1 MLLHDAFLS
10 SAQRLPDKVAIVSG
24 AQRWSYRQLLNGA
37 LSLAQ
42 MLRSDGVVP
51 GDRVVLLLE
60 NRIEFVVALHGVLL
74 AGAVCVPVSAF
85 TKSDKLA
92 FILGDTGATA
102 LLTQVQLTP
111 AWALAIANSPAVV
124 SCRIAG
130 DTNAVGSDPRNKFWP
145 LGDAPAPAIEE
156 SRIDQDLAA
165 LIYTSG
171 STGLPKGVMLTHLN
185 MTSAWASVQAYLGLR
200 EDDVIGLALSPVYS
214 YGLYN
219 LLMGLGVGATVVL
232 ERAAAFP
239 VKVAEML
246 ERERVT
252 VFPGVPTLF
261 SSLLGMEEL
270 ARFDLRSVRLLTNAA
285 AALSINH
292 VQRLRKTFPHAQ
304 LFSMYGLTECMRV
317 TYLPPGE
324 VEHRPGSVGRGMA
337 NQEHWLIDADKQR
350 LPNGSNGEL
359 VVRGSH
365 VMRGYWKRAAE
376 TEERFLEGA
385 VDGERV
391 LRTGDL
397 FRTDDEGFL
406 YFVARMDDIIKTRGE
421 KVAPR
426 EVENAIYE
434 LDGVVDCAVIGV
446 ADDSLGEAV
455 KAFVTL
461 RPGFELTARDIVKH
475 CLARLENHMAP
486 KFVDFVDELPRT
498 ESGKI
503 RHASLR

>member
-24 AQRWSYRQLLNGA
+24 AQRWSYRQLLNSA
-37 LSLAQ
+37 LSLAH
-42 MLRSDGVVP
+42 MLRSDGVMP

-74 AGAVCVPVSAF
+74 AGAVCVPISTF

-102 LLTQVQLTP
+102 LLTHIQLKA
-111 AWALAIANSPAVV
+111 AWAPAIESSPAVV
-124 SCRIAG
+124 SCRVAG
-130 DTNAVGSDPRNKFWP
+130 DTNTVESDARAKLWP
-145 LGDAPAPAIEE
+145 LDDAPAPAIEA

-185 MTSAWASVQAYLGLR
+185 MVSAWASVQAYLGLR

-261 SSLLGMEEL
+261 SL
-270 ARFDLRSVRLLTNAA
+270 
-285 AALSINH
+285 
-292 VQRLRKTFPHAQ
+292 
-304 LFSMYGLTECMRV
+304 
-317 TYLPPGE
+317 
-324 VEHRPGSVGRGMA
+324 
-337 NQEHWLIDADKQR
+337 
-350 LPNGSNGEL
+350 
-359 VVRGSH
+359 
-365 VMRGYWKRAAE
+365 
-376 TEERFLEGA
+376 
-385 VDGERV
+385 
-391 LRTGDL
+391 
-397 FRTDDEGFL
+397 
-406 YFVARMDDIIKTRGE
+406 
-421 KVAPR
+421 APR
-426 EVENAIYE
+426 EWKSSRVSI
-434 LDGVVDCAVIGV
+434 CARC
-446 ADDSLGEAV
+446 A
-455 KAFVTL
+455 
-461 RPGFELTARDIVKH
+461 
-475 CLARLENHMAP
+475 C
-486 KFVDFVDELPRT
+486 
-498 ESGKI
+498 
-503 RHASLR
+503 